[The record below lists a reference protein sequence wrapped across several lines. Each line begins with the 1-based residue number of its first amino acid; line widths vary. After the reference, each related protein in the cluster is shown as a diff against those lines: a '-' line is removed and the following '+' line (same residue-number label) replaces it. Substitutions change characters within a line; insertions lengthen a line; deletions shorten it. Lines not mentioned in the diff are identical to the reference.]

1 MKIAEHTDFF
11 VKLKAYGLKVRICES
26 FQLFLRQSTNYGRM
40 IMVGI
45 LGRKGLALIN
55 LRFCQ
60 VVYCDD
66 LMILNQQ
73 EKGDD
78 KDYHKLRYNAF
89 S

>member
-1 MKIAEHTDFF
+1 
-11 VKLKAYGLKVRICES
+11 
-26 FQLFLRQSTNYGRM
+26 
-40 IMVGI
+40 MVGI

>member
-1 MKIAEHTDFF
+1 MKASSFF
-11 VKLKAYGLKVRICES
+11 CDKVQIS
-26 FQLFLRQSTNYGRM
+26 NYGRI